1 MSGNSVYLG
10 NPNLK
15 KADVQ
20 QNWTKKSVEEYTKCM
35 EDPTYFIQ
43 NYVKI
48 VSIDEGLVP
57 FSLWDFQKEIIDT
70 FHNNRFTICKLPR
83 QSGKSTTIIAY
94 LLHYVLFNPTVNVA
108 ILANKAAVARDL
120 LSRLQLAYE
129 HLPKWL
135 QQGVMSW
142 NKGSLELENGSKILA
157 SSTSASAVR
166 GGSYNIIFLDEF
178 AYVPS
183 NVAEQFFSSVYPT
196 ISSGKTSK
204 VMIVSTPHGMNMF
217 YKMWTDSENKRNSYI
232 PIEVHWSQVPGRDV
246 TWKEETIKN
255 TSESQFNTE
264 FECVSGDTK
273 ITLKDSDTG
282 KIFNVNIEYLM
293 YIRYQKTTSKTYE
306 VLSPSGFVNF
316 SGIQTVPHSK
326 YRHFIFDDGTEL
338 KCSLN
343 HRFGKDE
350 ILASSLWRGAE
361 LQGKQILYAED
372 IEEDIDLYDLL
383 NVGGGNLYYT
393 NGLVSHNCEFLGSID
408 TLITSTKLKT
418 LTYKNPVQ
426 SNAGIDLYKKP
437 QENHTYMLTADVSR
451 GTSNDYSAFLVFDI
465 TEMPYTIVAKYRDNE
480 IKPLI
485 FPSKI
490 YNIARVY
497 NQAFVLVEVNDIGE
511 QVANTLQFD
520 LEYDNLVMSS
530 MRGRA
535 GQILGGGF
543 SGGRA
548 QLGVRTTKAVKKIGC
563 SNLKQM
569 IEDNKLIVEDYDIIN
584 ELSTFI
590 VKGSSFQADDG
601 CTDDLVSCL
610 FIFSWA
616 TDQTYFK
623 ELTDVDVRK
632 TMMREQQDAL
642 EQDMAPFG
650 FVVTGLEDENIGEVI
665 DEYGTRWN
673 PVVRDYGSN
682 W

>member
-1 MSGNSVYLG
+1 METYLG

-15 KADVQ
+15 RANITQ
-20 QNWTKKSVEEYTKCM
+20 EWTKEEIEEYAKCM
-35 EDPTYFIQ
+35 KDPQYFIEH
-43 NYVKI
+43 YIKI
-48 VSIDEGLVP
+48 VSLDEGLIP
-57 FSLWDFQKEIIDT
+57 FHLYDFQKEMIGT

-94 LLHYVLFNPTVNVA
+94 LLHYVLFNPNVNVA
-108 ILANKAAVARDL
+108 ILANKAATARDL

-157 SSTSASAVR
+157 SATSSSAVR

-196 ISSGKTSK
+196 ISSGKTTK

-217 YKMWTDSENKRNSYI
+217 YKLWVDAEEGRNSYV
-232 PIEVHWSQVPGRDV
+232 PIEVHWSEVPGRDEK
-246 TWKEETIKN
+246 WKEETIKN

-264 FECVSGDTK
+264 FEC
-273 ITLKDSDTG
+273 
-282 KIFNVNIEYLM
+282 
-293 YIRYQKTTSKTYE
+293 
-306 VLSPSGFVNF
+306 
-316 SGIQTVPHSK
+316 
-326 YRHFIFDDGTEL
+326 
-338 KCSLN
+338 
-343 HRFGKDE
+343 
-350 ILASSLWRGAE
+350 
-361 LQGKQILYAED
+361 
-372 IEEDIDLYDLL
+372 
-383 NVGGGNLYYT
+383 
-393 NGLVSHNCEFLGSID
+393 EFLGSID
-408 TLITSTKLKT
+408 TLITPAKLKT
-418 LTYKNPVQ
+418 LTYRTPIQ
-426 SNAGIDLYKKP
+426 SNAGLDMYVNPID
-437 QENHTYMLTADVSR
+437 NHTYMLTADVSR
-451 GTSNDYSAFLVFDI
+451 GTKNDYSAFAVIDI
-465 TEMPYTIVAKYRDNE
+465 TELPYKIVAKFRDNE

-490 YNIARVY
+490 YDVARAY
-497 NQAFVLVEVNDIGE
+497 NKAFVMVEVNDIGE

-520 LEYDNLVMSS
+520 LEYDNLIMAS

-548 QLGVRTTKAVKKIGC
+548 QLGVRTTKAVKRIGC
-563 SNLKQM
+563 SNLKQLV
-569 IEDNKLIVEDYDIIN
+569 EDNKLIVEDYDCIN

-590 VKGSSFQADDG
+590 VKGQSFEADEG
-601 CTDDLVSCL
+601 CNDDLVACL
-610 FIFSWA
+610 FMFAWA

-623 ELTDVDVRK
+623 ELVDVDVRQ
-632 TMMREQQDAL
+632 TMMREQQDML

-650 FVVTGLEDENIGEVI
+650 FVITGLEDDNIGEVI

>member
-1 MSGNSVYLG
+1 MTDAVYLG

-15 KADVQ
+15 KANVAQ
-20 QNWTKKSVEEYTKCM
+20 EWTKEEVEEYARCM
-35 EDPTYFIQ
+35 KDPIYFIQ
-43 NYVKI
+43 NFIKI
-48 VSIDEGLVP
+48 VSLDEGLVP
-57 FSLWDFQKEIIDT
+57 FELYDFQKEMVGT

-108 ILANKAAVARDL
+108 ILANKAATARDL
-120 LSRLQLAYE
+120 LGRLQLAYE

-178 AYVPS
+178 AYVPA

-196 ISSGKTSK
+196 ISSGKTTK

-217 YKMWTDSENKRNSYI
+217 YKLWVDAEEQRNEYI
-232 PIEVHWSQVPGRDV
+232 PIEVHWSEVPGRDEE
-246 TWKEETIKN
+246 WKAQTIKN
-255 TSESQFNTE
+255 TSEAQFNTE
-264 FECVSGDTK
+264 F
-273 ITLKDSDTG
+273 
-282 KIFNVNIEYLM
+282 
-293 YIRYQKTTSKTYE
+293 
-306 VLSPSGFVNF
+306 
-316 SGIQTVPHSK
+316 
-326 YRHFIFDDGTEL
+326 
-338 KCSLN
+338 
-343 HRFGKDE
+343 
-350 ILASSLWRGAE
+350 
-361 LQGKQILYAED
+361 
-372 IEEDIDLYDLL
+372 
-383 NVGGGNLYYT
+383 
-393 NGLVSHNCEFLGSID
+393 NCEFLGSID
-408 TLITSTKLKT
+408 TLITPTKLRT
-418 LTYKNPVQ
+418 LAYRAPIS
-426 SNAGIDLYKKP
+426 SNAGLDVH
-437 QENHTYMLTADVSR
+437 ENPLEGHTYFLSADVSR
-451 GTSNDYSAFLVFDI
+451 GTSNDYSAFTVIDV
-465 TEMPYTIVAKYRDNE
+465 TEMPYKIVAKYRDNE

-490 YNIARVY
+490 YDVARAY
-497 NQAFVLVEVNDIGE
+497 NQAYVLIEVNDIGE

-520 LEYDNLVMSS
+520 LEYDNLCMAS

-535 GQILGGGF
+535 GQVLGGGF
-543 SGGRA
+543 SGGKA
-548 QLGVRTTKAVKKIGC
+548 QLVVRTTKAVKKIGC

-569 IEDNKLIVEDYDIIN
+569 VEDNKLIVEDYEVIT

-590 VKGSSFQADDG
+590 VKGQSFEADEG
-601 CTDDLVSCL
+601 CTDDLVACL
-610 FIFSWA
+610 FTFAWA

-623 ELTDVDVRK
+623 ELTNVDMRK
-632 TMMREQQDAL
+632 TMMAEQADAL

-650 FVVTGLEDENIGEVI
+650 FVVNGLEDENIGEVV

>member
-1 MSGNSVYLG
+1 MSGDSVYLG

-15 KADVQ
+15 KANVQ
-20 QNWTKKSVEEYTKCM
+20 QTWTKEEVEEYAKCM
-35 EDPTYFIQ
+35 KDPIYFIQ
-43 NYVKI
+43 QYIKI
-48 VSIDEGLVP
+48 VSLDEGLIP
-57 FSLWDFQKEIIDT
+57 FKLYDFQKEMVGT

-94 LLHYVLFNPTVNVA
+94 LLHYVLFNPSVNVA
-108 ILANKAAVARDL
+108 ILANKAATARDL
-120 LSRLQLAYE
+120 LGRLQLAYE
-129 HLPKWL
+129 NLPKWL

-178 AYVPS
+178 AYVPA

-196 ISSGKTSK
+196 ISSGKTTK

-217 YKMWTDSENKRNSYI
+217 YKLWNDAENERNSYI
-232 PIEVHWSQVPGRDV
+232 PIEVHWSEIPGRDV
-246 TWKEETIKN
+246 AWKEETIKN
-255 TSESQFNTE
+255 TSVSQFNTE
-264 FECVSGDTK
+264 FE
-273 ITLKDSDTG
+273 
-282 KIFNVNIEYLM
+282 
-293 YIRYQKTTSKTYE
+293 
-306 VLSPSGFVNF
+306 
-316 SGIQTVPHSK
+316 
-326 YRHFIFDDGTEL
+326 
-338 KCSLN
+338 
-343 HRFGKDE
+343 
-350 ILASSLWRGAE
+350 
-361 LQGKQILYAED
+361 
-372 IEEDIDLYDLL
+372 
-383 NVGGGNLYYT
+383 
-393 NGLVSHNCEFLGSID
+393 CEFLGSID
-408 TLITSTKLKT
+408 TLITPQKLRT
-418 LTYKNPVQ
+418 MSYKNPTQ
-426 SNAGIDLYKKP
+426 SNAGIDLYEKP
-437 QENHTYMLTADVSR
+437 EPGRTYVLVADVSR
-451 GTSNDYSAFLVFDI
+451 GTKNDYSAFLIFDVS
-465 TEMPYTIVAKYRDNE
+465 EMPYRIVAKYRDNE
-480 IKPLI
+480 IKPLL

-490 YNIARVY
+490 YDVARAY
-497 NQAFVLVEVNDIGE
+497 NQAFVTIEVNDIGE
-511 QVANTLQFD
+511 QVASALQYD
-520 LEYDNLVMSS
+520 LEYDNLVMAS

-563 SNLKQM
+563 SNLKQL
-569 IEDNKLIVEDYDIIN
+569 IEDNKLIIEDLDIIS

-590 VKGSSFQADDG
+590 VKGSSYEADDG
-601 CTDDLVSCL
+601 CTDDLVACM
-610 FIFSWA
+610 FIFAWM

-623 ELTDVDVRK
+623 ELTDMDIRQ

-650 FVVTGLEDENIGEVI
+650 FVVTGLEDENIGEMV

>member
-1 MSGNSVYLG
+1 MSGDSVYLR

-15 KADVQ
+15 KANVQ
-20 QNWTKKSVEEYTKCM
+20 QTWTKEEVGEYAKCM
-35 EDPTYFIQ
+35 KDPIYFIQ
-43 NYVKI
+43 QYIKI
-48 VSIDEGLVP
+48 VSLDEGLIP
-57 FSLWDFQKEIIDT
+57 FKLYDFQKEMVGT

-94 LLHYVLFNPTVNVA
+94 LLHYVLFNPSVNVA
-108 ILANKAAVARDL
+108 ILANKAATARDL
-120 LSRLQLAYE
+120 LGRLQLAYE
-129 HLPKWL
+129 NLPKWL

-178 AYVPS
+178 AYVPA

-196 ISSGKTSK
+196 ISSGKTTK

-217 YKMWTDSENKRNSYI
+217 YKLWNDAENERNSYI
-232 PIEVHWSQVPGRDV
+232 PIEVHWSEIPGRDV
-246 TWKEETIKN
+246 AWKEETIKN
-255 TSESQFNTE
+255 TSVSQFNTE
-264 FECVSGDTK
+264 FE
-273 ITLKDSDTG
+273 
-282 KIFNVNIEYLM
+282 
-293 YIRYQKTTSKTYE
+293 
-306 VLSPSGFVNF
+306 
-316 SGIQTVPHSK
+316 
-326 YRHFIFDDGTEL
+326 
-338 KCSLN
+338 
-343 HRFGKDE
+343 
-350 ILASSLWRGAE
+350 
-361 LQGKQILYAED
+361 
-372 IEEDIDLYDLL
+372 
-383 NVGGGNLYYT
+383 
-393 NGLVSHNCEFLGSID
+393 CEFLGSID
-408 TLITSTKLKT
+408 TLITPQKLRT
-418 LTYKNPVQ
+418 MSYKNPTQ
-426 SNAGIDLYKKP
+426 SNAGIDLYEKP
-437 QENHTYMLTADVSR
+437 EPGRTYVLVADVSR
-451 GTSNDYSAFLVFDI
+451 GTKNDYSAFLIFDVS
-465 TEMPYTIVAKYRDNE
+465 EMPYRIVAKYRDNE
-480 IKPLI
+480 INPLL

-490 YNIARVY
+490 YDVARAY
-497 NQAFVLVEVNDIGE
+497 NQAFVTIEVNDIGE
-511 QVANTLQFD
+511 QVASALQYD
-520 LEYDNLVMSS
+520 LEYDNLVMAS

-563 SNLKQM
+563 SNLKQL
-569 IEDNKLIVEDYDIIN
+569 IEDNKLIIEDLDIIS

-590 VKGSSFQADDG
+590 VKGSSYEADDG
-601 CTDDLVSCL
+601 CTDDLVACM
-610 FIFSWA
+610 FIFAWM

-623 ELTDVDVRK
+623 ELTDMDIRQ

-650 FVVTGLEDENIGEVI
+650 FVVTGLEDENIGEIV